1 MRTAV
6 EIGRRGASCLLL
18 LLGTSLASPA
28 AAADVTVDS
37 VVVEPSSP
45 APSTLCRLKVVLKNG
60 GTQTASNFKF
70 GVKVDGQD
78 VTVYERH
85 TYAVN
90 VDPGKTD
97 EIALYNFY
105 SPKTPKPF
113 DVQVTLLGAQWV
125 QVKKEGNTT
134 TTTPSGPVAGLPTS
148 GSVSVKAAAGK

>member
-6 EIGRRGASCLLL
+6 EIGCRGASCLLL

-28 AAADVTVDS
+28 GAADVTVAS
-37 VVVEPSSP
+37 VVVEPANP
-45 APSTLCRLKVVLKNG
+45 APSTLCRLKVALKNG

-70 GVKVDGQD
+70 DVKVDGED
-78 VTVYERH
+78 VAVYKPQ

-113 DVQVTLLGAQWV
+113 DVQVTLLAAQWV

-134 TTTPSGPVAGLPTS
+134 TTTPAGPVAGLPTS
-148 GSVSVKAAAGK
+148 GSVAVKAAAGK